1 MLTEISYG
9 RTNQSNRRNIAEL
22 AKRYPIWPDQS
33 LQNQN
38 NPRTMQNLPEKYTVQ
53 VPKMQGL
60 IIFRQR
66 CTLFRFVS
74 WKLVTSGHLWAM
86 FSKCGF
92 LTLFSRKWLT
102 LIFEFV
108 NFLLV
113 FKNIL
118 WCIYKFSPSEN
129 KFDNFNNI
137 LAKSAHLWL
146 LLITFIKLIKR

>member
-1 MLTEISYG
+1 
-9 RTNQSNRRNIAEL
+9 
-22 AKRYPIWPDQS
+22 
-33 LQNQN
+33 
-38 NPRTMQNLPEKYTVQ
+38 MQNLPEKYTVQ

-66 CTLFRFVS
+66 CTLLRFVS
-74 WKLVTSGHLWAM
+74 WKLVTSGHLCAM

-113 FKNIL
+113 FKNIF

-146 LLITFIKLIKR
+146 LLITFIKLIKRQTCTTLSVESENKFSQLSFDLALTSAATRN